1 MPGYRSKLEFFQALQ
16 VLDVLFSVAGLTNN
30 SVFATFPQVSSRIAI
45 TFLIFPHIEQTNQW
59 GVYAVGLCML
69 NWSLI
74 EVVRFGF
81 YATKALKS
89 GPLERVFGHL
99 RYNTFIFAYVLGV
112 TGELVA
118 LYFGY
123 QKIAAL
129 PSHFLTIHMPN
140 KWNFVFDFV
149 TFLQI
154 APFIYAAGFPGL
166 YMHMWSQR
174 ARFYKPL
181 DATKKAQ

>member
-1 MPGYRSKLEFFQALQ
+1 M
-16 VLDVLFSVAGLTNN
+16 LDVVYSAIGLTNN
-30 SVFATFPQVSSRIAI
+30 SVFATVPQVASRLAI
-45 TFLIFPHIEQTNQW
+45 TFLIFPHIDPTSHW
-59 GVYAVGLCML
+59 AAAFSVALCML
-69 NWSLI
+69 NWALI

-81 YATKALKS
+81 YAAKAF
-89 GPLERVFGHL
+89 GGFIGEVFGHL

-112 TGELVA
+112 SGELAA

-123 QKIAAL
+123 KEIAAMDS
-129 PSHFLTIHMPN
+129 PPLTVLMPN
-140 KWNFVFDFV
+140 RWNFVFDFV
-149 TFLQI
+149 AFLKVS
-154 APFIYAAGFPGL
+154 PFIYAAGFPGL

>member
-1 MPGYRSKLEFFQALQ
+1 M
-16 VLDVLFSVAGLTNN
+16 
-30 SVFATFPQVSSRIAI
+30 SSRLAI
-45 TFLIFPHIEQTNQW
+45 TFLIFPHIDQSNHW
-59 GVYAVGLCML
+59 GAFSIGLCML

-81 YATKALKS
+81 YATKALPSS
-89 GPLERVFGHL
+89 GFVGEVFGHL

-112 TGELVA
+112 SGEMVA

-123 QKIAAL
+123 QNIAAL
-129 PSHFLTIHMPN
+129 ENPPLTIHMPN
-140 KWNFVFDFV
+140 KWNFVFDLV
-149 TFLQI
+149 TFLKI

-181 DATKKAQ
+181 DSAKKAQ